1 MGSKAPPGNH
11 FWVRVWLGAA
21 PTPAFVETDRKK
33 KKEKKER
40 ERGRKEKQKR
50 KSDLQERF
58 RLNYITLPGPKD

>member
-33 KKEKKER
+33 KKKRKKER
-40 ERGRKEKQKR
+40 GEENKNIK
-50 KSDLQERF
+50 
-58 RLNYITLPGPKD
+58 

>member
-33 KKEKKER
+33 KKERKR
-40 ERGRKEKQKR
+40 EGKKR
-50 KSDLQERF
+50 KTEKK
-58 RLNYITLPGPKD
+58 I